1 MSEPAIAIDN
11 LSGHH
16 REIAELIGLDNYI
29 KLSRR
34 FGGDSPYILKYEELL
49 KPARDAMIQED
60 FDGFNTRELA
70 RKYGLSVR
78 SIYYKIPK
86 SLRIKTKARPLADQL
101 SMY

>member
-1 MSEPAIAIDN
+1 MSEPTITLES

-16 REIAELIGLDNYI
+16 REIAELIGLENYI

-49 KPARDAMIQED
+49 KPARDAKIQED
-60 FDGFNTRELA
+60 FDGFNTKELA

-86 SLRIKTKARPLADQL
+86 GLRLKAKSRQVADQI
-101 SMY
+101 SWY

>member
-1 MSEPAIAIDN
+1 MSELSIALDN

-34 FGGDSPYILKYEELL
+34 FGGDSPYILMYEELL
-49 KPARDAMIQED
+49 RPGRDDMIRED

-86 SLRIKTKARPLADQL
+86 SLRIKAKARPLADQI
-101 SMY
+101 SWY